1 MSSRQLRWAVLI
13 VDLEPSIGHEQG
25 GERRALVVSYEP
37 LHRGGLMAVCPI
49 TAERTK
55 PRYPGDVPIP
65 VGEAGQTLPGVIICH
80 QLRTVSVMRTKR
92 LTGYLSNPVLRG
104 RVRSYLARH
113 LGLDIPAGEDGA
125 SGVEAYGPPL

>member
-1 MSSRQLRWAVLI
+1 
-13 VDLEPSIGHEQG
+13 VDLEPVIGHEQG

-37 LHRGGLMAVCPI
+37 LHRGCLMAVCPI
-49 TAERTK
+49 TAERIE

-65 VGEAGQTLPGVIICH
+65 AGEAGQTQAGIIICH
-80 QLRTVSVMRTKR
+80 QLRTLSVMRTKR
-92 LTGYLSNPVLRG
+92 LAGYLSDPFLRG

-125 SGVEAYGPPL
+125 SGSEAYGPPL